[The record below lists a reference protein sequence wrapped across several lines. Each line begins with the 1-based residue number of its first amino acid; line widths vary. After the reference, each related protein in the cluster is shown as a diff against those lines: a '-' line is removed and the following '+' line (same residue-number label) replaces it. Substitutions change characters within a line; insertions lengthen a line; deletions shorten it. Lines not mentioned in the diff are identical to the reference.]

1 MVALLIII
9 AILIVLL
16 FYPFRVAAN
25 GAFDEEGWRGVA
37 RLHPFLGLR
46 FWAVT
51 LWDST
56 APPKKKKTKAA
67 APKPMK
73 TEAAAKLTPTETW
86 RQINTVLAL
95 LLEAGRGLKRL
106 RINVSFLFS
115 LADPAWTGRATGAIY
130 SLLSLVLGD
139 VRRCRWRVAV
149 TPDWVSASLHGA
161 LQVDAMINLF
171 DICLAFGR
179 LLPKVIRFRREKRRN
194 LYEQPSH

>member
-1 MVALLIII
+1 MVALLIVI
-9 AILIVLL
+9 AILLVLL

-25 GAFDEEGWRGVA
+25 GTFDEEGWQGVA

-46 FWAVT
+46 FLAVT
-51 LWDST
+51 LWDSK
-56 APPKKKKTKAA
+56 APPKKKKAKAA
-67 APKPMK
+67 APKPTK
-73 TEAAAKLTPTETW
+73 AEAAAKLTPTETW

-106 RINVSFLFS
+106 RVNVSFLFS
-115 LADPAWTGRATGAIY
+115 LTDPAWTGRATGAIY
-130 SLLSLVLGD
+130 SLLSLILGG
-139 VRRCRWRVAV
+139 RCRWRVAV

-161 LQVDAMINLF
+161 LKVEAIINLF
-171 DICLAFGR
+171 EICLAFGR